1 LSDKFKIQR
10 SPNFSSAYKDDLF
23 RLWFNNQKPSMKR
36 LHQMI
41 PEEWGNKPTIGTLG
55 NWYRQE
61 FKPKAERL
69 QRDYEE
75 RIGAELIQEKVEMLR
90 RHGALGRRMQ
100 DIALDCLDNVDPS
113 ELSEHAAVRMLVEGV
128 RIERDSVGIPQTLE
142 KLLNQTDEELIEEI
156 QKLIGDSQAVILE
169 D

>member
-1 LSDKFKIQR
+1 LSNKIDMRQK
-10 SPNFSSAYKDDLF
+10 PNFPGAYKDDLF
-23 RLWFNNQKPSMKR
+23 RLWFNNQQPSIKK

-41 PEEWGNKPTIGTLG
+41 PEEWGEKPTLGTLQ
-55 NWYRQE
+55 NWHRID

-69 QRDYEE
+69 KREYDE
-75 RIGAELIQEKVEMLR
+75 RLSAELIQEKVEMLR
-90 RHGALGRRMQ
+90 RHGALGRQMQ
-100 DIALDCLDNVDPS
+100 QIALDCLDNVDPT